1 MPMKFKIDSHNKT
14 LKASGT
20 IQKAEIFREIE
31 SLAQESPLLYDYCN
45 AFYWNIKNIINVC
58 CIAETKIFKNNINEQ
73 EGIIKILAKD
83 IDLIT
88 QSFLIDILT
97 DLACSIS
104 SSKA

>member
-1 MPMKFKIDSHNKT
+1 MKFASEVIQGAKIRLKTSNLKLLDAYKIKIDSHNKT

-58 CIAETKIFKNNINEQ
+58 CIAETKIFKNNINKKERV
-73 EGIIKILAKD
+73 
-83 IDLIT
+83 
-88 QSFLIDILT
+88 
-97 DLACSIS
+97 
-104 SSKA
+104 